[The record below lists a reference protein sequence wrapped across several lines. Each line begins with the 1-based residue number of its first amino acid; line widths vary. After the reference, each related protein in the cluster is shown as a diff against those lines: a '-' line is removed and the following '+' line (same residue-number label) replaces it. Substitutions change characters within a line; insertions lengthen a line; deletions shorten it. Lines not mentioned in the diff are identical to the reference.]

1 MRGDVNVDY
10 SNYSFAEF
18 GIQESD
24 SPETKGELFLLFAGL
39 NGDQVLFINRRGKN
53 IEKVRGAMSE

>member
-39 NGDQVLFINRRGKN
+39 NGDQVLFINRRG
-53 IEKVRGAMSE
+53 RT